1 MTVKLSIIGSGFG
14 MYGLLPA
21 FSKISNCKITSI
33 CGKDSA
39 RMQEYCTKLD
49 LNRYSDWKEMIQN
62 EKPNA
67 LAIAVIPKHQH
78 EIVKYA
84 IENEIAVFAE
94 KPLTTSVQDSFELN
108 ELAKK
113 KSLPNMLDFIF
124 PEIPEWV
131 KAKKIIESKVKGDI
145 RKIDVKWM
153 FLSYDL
159 KNKIKSWKT
168 DVSQGGGAL
177 SYFFS
182 HTLYYLENFV
192 GKIKNIECQLSSS
205 EKSLNKGETE
215 VLMNVLFENG
225 CIGNIHMNIASADK
239 QKHSIEFLFDKGSIM
254 LENNSTNFVDNF
266 ELSVISQNKIQ
277 KIEIENDLNLHQN
290 EIEDPRVKVI
300 KPIAERFIQWCNTGI
315 SSKPD
320 FQDGLRVQELIEMA
334 RNSASK
340 SLTK

>member
-1 MTVKLSIIGSGFG
+1 
-14 MYGLLPA
+14 
-21 FSKISNCKITSI
+21 
-33 CGKDSA
+33 
-39 RMQEYCTKLD
+39 
-49 LNRYSDWKEMIQN
+49 
-62 EKPNA
+62 
-67 LAIAVIPKHQH
+67 
-78 EIVKYA
+78 
-84 IENEIAVFAE
+84 
-94 KPLTTSVQDSFELN
+94 
-108 ELAKK
+108 
-113 KSLPNMLDFIF
+113 MLDFIF
-124 PEIPEWV
+124 PEIPEWL

-145 RKIDVKWM
+145 RKIDVQWM

-182 HTLYYLENFV
+182 HVLYYLEYFV

-225 CIGNIHMNIASADK
+225 CIGNIHMNIASTDR
-239 QKHSIEFLFDKGSIM
+239 QKHSIEFLFDEGSII
-254 LENNSTNFVDNF
+254 LENNSTNVVDNF
-266 ELSVISQNKIQ
+266 ELSVIFQNKIQ
-277 KIEIENDLNLHQN
+277 KIEIDNDQNLYQN
-290 EIEDPRVKVI
+290 RIEDPRVKVI
-300 KPIAERFIQWCNTGI
+300 KPIAERFIHWCNTGI

-340 SLTK
+340 YLTK